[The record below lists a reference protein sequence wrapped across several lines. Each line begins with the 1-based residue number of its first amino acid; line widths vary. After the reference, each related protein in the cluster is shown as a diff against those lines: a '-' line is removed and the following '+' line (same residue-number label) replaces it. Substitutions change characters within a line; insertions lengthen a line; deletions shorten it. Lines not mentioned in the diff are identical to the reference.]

1 MLART
6 WVNTMWVSE
15 PGDHVLI
22 NINRYFGERLR
33 DMAGLEELD
42 LPPFVPL
49 AHRNPALTTCHLSP
63 AVDDMAARRRLLN
76 AYNIDI
82 MRNAPQRA

>member
-1 MLART
+1 
-6 WVNTMWVSE
+6 MWVSE

-22 NINRYFGERLR
+22 NVNGYFGERLR

-42 LPPFVPL
+42 LPPFVPP
-49 AHRNPALTTCHLSP
+49 AHRNPALTICHLSP
-63 AVDDMAARRRLLN
+63 AVDDMAARRWLLN

-82 MRNAPQRA
+82 MRNVP